1 MENKIKTYNRIIAI
15 LVFIG
20 LPVLFWALGD
30 IPRRTNLK
38 EAISILTLVAF
49 SMMLGQFYLAR
60 SNRQILKEHK
70 MSKVINWHK
79 VIGYTFVAVILFHP
93 FLIVVPRYFE
103 SGIEPKVAFVTMITT
118 LDNYKVVLGIIAWS
132 FMIIIG
138 ITSLLRDQLPMSYKT
153 WRLIHGILSIIFI
166 IVATWHATSLGRH
179 TNIAMSVFMITMATG
194 GILLLLSTYFL
205 KSTKRI
211 TK

>member
-1 MENKIKTYNRIIAI
+1 MENNIKIYNRIIAI

-30 IPRRTNLK
+30 IPWRTNLK

-79 VIGYTFVAVILFHP
+79 VIGYTFVSVLLVHPILI
-93 FLIVVPRYFE
+93 LVPRYFE
-103 SGIEPKVAFVTMITT
+103 SGIEPKEAFITIITSFDNFRVMLGMVAWGLI
-118 LDNYKVVLGIIAWS
+118 L
-132 FMIIIG
+132 IIG
-138 ITSLLRDQLPMSYKT
+138 ITSMFRDQLPMSYKT
-153 WRLIHGILSIIFI
+153 WRVFHGILSVIFI
-166 IVATWHATSLGRH
+166 AVATWHATSLGRH
-179 TNIAMSVFMITMATG
+179 TGTAMSIFMITMAAG
-194 GILLLLSTYFL
+194 GVFLLLKSYF
-205 KSTKRI
+205 TK
-211 TK
+211 TPQKA

>member
-1 MENKIKTYNRIIAI
+1 MENKIKIFNRIIAI

-20 LPVLFWALGD
+20 MPLLFWALGD

-79 VIGYTFVAVILFHP
+79 VIGYTFVSVLLVHP
-93 FLIVVPRYFE
+93 IFIVVPRYFE
-103 SGIEPKVAFVTMITT
+103 SGVEPKEAFITIITSFDNFRVMLGMVAW
-118 LDNYKVVLGIIAWS
+118 VL
-132 FMIIIG
+132 MLIIG
-138 ITSLLRDQLPMSYKT
+138 ITSMFRDQLPMSYKT
-153 WRLIHGILSIIFI
+153 WRVFHGILSVIFI
-166 IVATWHATSLGRH
+166 AVATWHATSLGRH
-179 TNIAMSVFMITMATG
+179 TGTAMSIFMITMAAG
-194 GILLLLSTYFL
+194 GVLLLLKSYF
-205 KSTKRI
+205 TK
-211 TK
+211 TPQKA